1 MAAAQAEEK
10 GSELF
15 QKAENK
21 FNSKGFLGFGGG
33 SSKYEDAAENFVK
46 AGNQFKLAKNW
57 DLAGK
62 SFVRAAECFEKL
74 NQKYE
79 AASNYQQ
86 AGSMYRKSTVA
97 EAAEVWRRAVEL
109 YTDEGRFTMAAKTQK
124 EIAEMF
130 EQEVD
135 HEKAMEAYKTAAEF
149 YEGEGSTSSA
159 NQCSLKVAT
168 FAALLGKYD
177 EAVQIFE
184 KVAKDSIDNNL
195 LKWSVK
201 DYFLRAGICHLATGD
216 YEGAKRALQRYQEMD
231 ASFASQRECKFL
243 EAIVEAADRADPES
257 FTDAIVEYDSISKLD
272 QWKTSLLLVVKKA
285 ISGEG
290 LG

>member
-1 MAAAQAEEK
+1 MAAVAEDKANE
-10 GSELF
+10 F
-15 QKAENK
+15 YQKAEK
-21 FNSKGFLGFGGG
+21 RFNSTSFFGFGGG
-33 SSKYEDAAENFVK
+33 SSKYEDAAEGFGK
-46 AGNQFKLAKNW
+46 AANQYKLAKNW
-57 DLAGK
+57 ELAGK
-62 SFVRAAECFEKL
+62 SFVRAAECYEKL

-79 AASNYQQ
+79 AATNYAQ
-86 AGSMYRKSTVA
+86 AGTNYRKTNVND
-97 EAAEVWRRAVEL
+97 AAEVMRKAVEL
-109 YTDEGRFTMAAKTQK
+109 FTDEGRFSMAAKTQK

-130 EQEVD
+130 EAEVE
-135 HEKAMEAYKTAAEF
+135 HEKAMEAYRVAADF

-159 NQCSLKVAT
+159 NQCVLKVAT

-177 EAVQIFE
+177 EAVRLFE

-201 DYFLRAGICHLATGD
+201 DYFLRAGCCHLASGD
-216 YEGAKRALQRYQEMD
+216 YEESKRALQRYQEMD
-231 ASFASQRECKFL
+231 ASFSSQRECKFL
-243 EAIVEAADRADPES
+243 QELVEAADRGDPEA

-272 QWKTSLLLVVKKA
+272 QWKTSMLLVVKKA